1 MNGAVEVKRTFFSG
15 LVLWLLAVTL
25 PQAATAQTREAT
37 LATLSKLQGSERQTR
52 LIEGARKESGLVWYS
67 STTAEDALALIK
79 KFHEQHPAIQVQHFR
94 SASEKL
100 LERILAESRAGSFKA
115 DIVTL
120 PELELSLMIKRKLL
134 LRYDSPGRQLYPP
147 ETKDPGGYWTGLY
160 TSA

>member
-1 MNGAVEVKRTFFSG
+1 MNGAVEVQRTFFSG

-100 LERILAESRAGSFKA
+100 LERILAESRAGA
-115 DIVTL
+115 V
-120 PELELSLMIKRKLL
+120 PAGNKRSGWILDGL
-134 LRYDSPGRQLYPP
+134 VHFGLGPGL
-147 ETKDPGGYWTGLY
+147 
-160 TSA
+160 